1 MSRLS
6 NKVLF
11 YYSLADLPVTMSIFP
26 VIVFIPRFYS
36 NDMGI
41 AVATVGTIML
51 LSRVFDVMTDP
62 IMGYLSDHTRSRWG
76 RRKPWIA
83 LSVPVM
89 MLSVYQLFLPPEG
102 AGAGHLLL
110 WSMLLSIGTTLMLI
124 PYYAWGAELSPD
136 YSERSRIT
144 GARSM
149 AGVLGS
155 FTAQA
160 MPALALLLFGI
171 GGSAAVLEIVGYTM
185 LVIMP
190 LCVAFTLAGTPD
202 AKVPVRSNLPI
213 MKGIGLM
220 ARNRPFLQLVA
231 AFTVGSIGLNIT
243 TPLYLFFIADVL
255 NAEAQAIYM
264 LAFFY
269 MANLLSVPLWVML
282 AQRIGKHRAYLV
294 SFVIISGAHPFYML
308 LGPGDFW
315 YMLPITLVTGFA
327 AGGFGAALPNSMKA
341 DVIDLDHLQSGE
353 NRAALFFSSWS
364 FVQKLV
370 ASLGTAIAMF
380 GLALVGFQSGKDN
393 GEEEMLGL
401 RLLFSTLPSI
411 FYLLAAA
418 IVWSY
423 PITAERHAEIRA
435 ALDARERE
443 QAESGALH
451 DAVKVG

>member
-190 LCVAFTLAGTPD
+190 LCVAITLAGTPD

>member
-36 NDMGI
+36 NDVGI

>member
-1 MSRLS
+1 MSSQPQGRLS
-6 NKVLF
+6 NRVLF
-11 YYSLADLPVTMSIFP
+11 YYSLADLPVAMSIFP

-36 NDMGI
+36 NDVGL

-51 LSRVFDVMTDP
+51 VSRIFDVFTDP
-62 IMGYLSDHTRSRWG
+62 LMGYLSDHTRSRWG
-76 RRKPWIA
+76 RRRPWIA

-89 MLSVYQLFLPPEG
+89 MISIYQLFLPPEG
-102 AGAGHLLL
+102 AGAAHLLL

-136 YSERSRIT
+136 YGERSRIT

-149 AGVLGS
+149 AGVMGS
-155 FTAQA
+155 FVAQA
-160 MPALALLLFGI
+160 VPAAALLLFGI
-171 GGSAAVLEIVGYTM
+171 GGSAAVLEIVGFTM
-185 LVIMP
+185 LILMP
-190 LCVAFTLAGTPD
+190 LCVAVTLAGTPD
-202 AKVPVRSNLPI
+202 AQVPVRSNLPV
-213 MKGIGLM
+213 MKGLVLM

-255 NAEAQAIYM
+255 NAEEKAIFM

-269 MANLLSVPLWVML
+269 IANLASVPVWVAL
-282 AQRIGKHRAYLV
+282 PHRVGKHRAYM
-294 SFVIISGAHPFYML
+294 SAFVIIACAHPFYML

-341 DVIDLDHLQSGE
+341 DVIDLDTLESGE

-380 GLALVGFQSGKDN
+380 GLALVGFKSGVEN
-393 GEEEMLGL
+393 GPDEMFGL

-411 FYLLAAA
+411 FFLTATA
-418 IVWSY
+418 IMWRY
-423 PITAERHAEIRA
+423 PITESRHAEIRA
-435 ALDARERE
+435 ALAAR
-443 QAESGALH
+443 GL
-451 DAVKVG
+451 

>member
-1 MSRLS
+1 
-6 NKVLF
+6 
-11 YYSLADLPVTMSIFP
+11 
-26 VIVFIPRFYS
+26 
-36 NDMGI
+36 
-41 AVATVGTIML
+41 
-51 LSRVFDVMTDP
+51 
-62 IMGYLSDHTRSRWG
+62 
-76 RRKPWIA
+76 
-83 LSVPVM
+83 
-89 MLSVYQLFLPPEG
+89 
-102 AGAGHLLL
+102 
-110 WSMLLSIGTTLMLI
+110 MLI

>member
-1 MSRLS
+1 MARLS

-11 YYSLADLPVTMSIFP
+11 YYSLADLPVAMSIFP

-36 NDMGI
+36 NDVGI
-41 AVATVGTIML
+41 SVATVGSIML

-62 IMGYLSDHTRSRWG
+62 LVGYLSDHTRTRWG

-89 MLSVYQLFLPPEG
+89 MLSIYQLFLPPEG
-102 AGAGHLLL
+102 AGTMHLLL

-185 LVIMP
+185 LLLMP
-190 LCVAFTLAGTPD
+190 LCVAVTLAGTPD
-202 AKVPVRSNLPI
+202 SQVPVRSNLPI
-213 MKGIGLM
+213 LKGLRLM
-220 ARNRPFLQLVA
+220 VRNRPFLRLVT
-231 AFTVGSIGLNIT
+231 AFTVGSVGLNIT

-255 NAEAQAIYM
+255 DAEAQAIYM

-269 MANLLSVPLWVML
+269 LSNLLSVPLWVML
-282 AQRIGKHRAYLV
+282 AHRIGKHRAYLV
-294 SFVIISGAHPFYML
+294 SFIIISGAHPFYML

-341 DVIDLDHLQSGE
+341 DVIDLDHLESGE

-380 GLALVGFQSGKDN
+380 GLALVGFQSGQQN
-393 GEEEMLGL
+393 GEEPLLGL
-401 RLLFSTLPSI
+401 RLLFSTLPSV

-418 IVWSY
+418 IVWGY

-443 QAESGALH
+443 QAGGLALH
-451 DAVKVG
+451 EGLKVS

>member
-1 MSRLS
+1 MQRIKKS
-6 NKVLF
+6 VLF
-11 YYSLADLPVTMSIFP
+11 YYSLADVPVAMSIFP

-36 NDMGI
+36 NDVGI

-51 LSRVFDVMTDP
+51 LSRVFDVFTDP
-62 IMGYLSDHTRSRWG
+62 FMGYISDHTRSRWG
-76 RRKPWIA
+76 RRRPYIA

-89 MLSVYQLFLPPEG
+89 MLSIYQLFLPPEG
-102 AGAGHLLL
+102 AGAAHMLI

-136 YSERSRIT
+136 YGERSRIT
-144 GARSM
+144 GARAM
-149 AGVLGS
+149 AGVFGS

-160 MPALALLLFGI
+160 VPAVALLAFGI

-185 LVIMP
+185 LILMP
-190 LCVAFTLAGTPD
+190 LCVLITLWGTPD
-202 AKVPVRSNLPI
+202 AQVEVKSSVPVLT
-213 MKGIGLM
+213 GLKLM
-220 ARNRPFLQLVA
+220 GRNRPFLQLVC

-255 NAEAQAIYM
+255 NAEEKAIFM

-269 MANLLSVPLWVML
+269 MANLLSVPVWV
-282 AQRIGKHRAYLV
+282 AISHKVGKHRAYMGA
-294 SFVIISGAHPFYML
+294 FVLIAFAHPFYML
-308 LGPGDFW
+308 LGEGDFW

-341 DVIDLDHLQSGE
+341 DVIDLDTLQSGE
-353 NRAALFFSSWS
+353 NRAAFFFSSWS

-370 ASLGTAIAMF
+370 ASLGTAVAMY
-380 GLALVGFQSGKDN
+380 GLALVGFNSGGEN
-393 GEEEMLGL
+393 GEDELFGL

-411 FYLLAAA
+411 FYLSAAA
-418 IVWSY
+418 LMWKY

-435 ALDARERE
+435 ELDRRAAE
-443 QAESGALH
+443 QARA
-451 DAVKVG
+451 A

>member
-36 NDMGI
+36 NDVGI

-62 IMGYLSDHTRSRWG
+62 LVGYLSDHTRSRWG

>member
-62 IMGYLSDHTRSRWG
+62 MMGYLSDHTRSRWG

-190 LCVAFTLAGTPD
+190 LCVAITLAGTPD

-220 ARNRPFLQLVA
+220 VRNRPFLQLVA

-255 NAEAQAIYM
+255 DAEAQAIYM

>member
-36 NDMGI
+36 NDVGI

-62 IMGYLSDHTRSRWG
+62 FMGYLSDRTHSRWG

-102 AGAGHLLL
+102 AGAAHLLL

-190 LCVAFTLAGTPD
+190 LCVAITLIGTPD
-202 AKVPVRSNLPI
+202 SKVPVRSNLPI
-213 MKGIGLM
+213 LKGLGLM

-282 AQRIGKHRAYLV
+282 AQRVGKHRAYLAA
-294 SFVIISGAHPFYML
+294 FVIISAAHPFYML

-393 GEEEMLGL
+393 GEEELLGL
-401 RLLFSTLPSI
+401 RLLFSTLPSV

-418 IVWSY
+418 LVWNY

-443 QAESGALH
+443 QSASGALH
-451 DAVKVG
+451 DGVKVG